1 MKKVSP
7 IIQCSMI
14 KLNKKIS
21 WYFFARNLVKLET
34 SCTVIRVVNMS
45 SSELILDNIDLPL
58 T

>member
-1 MKKVSP
+1 
-7 IIQCSMI
+7 MI